1 MDGAMAFAL
10 PVELS
15 VHVNPPAI
23 VAPAPREV
31 SFGRVAGTVDPGVD
45 RVVVLVDGHEEAA
58 AELSGRRFEL
68 RIDLP
73 PRDSVVRVVAE
84 DALGNEAAR
93 TVTPVFGLPAAADTG
108 AARPYED
115 PVLAR
120 RIERLIKK
128 FPGTS
133 GIYVENLDTGAG
145 AAWNARARFPAASS
159 VKIAIAIEVMRV
171 LDRLPSPDSSV
182 ARLLDLMLIHSD
194 NAASNEL
201 LSWLGGS
208 ETGGAARVNEMM
220 TALGLEDSRMY
231 GGYLISSGA
240 GPPIPLEVESQ
251 PSFEGKYTTAWD
263 LAQLHRGLHLA
274 AEGGGPLVNELDGSF
289 TPVDARFLLYT
300 LAHSADH
307 GKLDRY
313 VGPDVVVPHK
323 AGWVSDARH
332 DSGLVYSRGGAFV
345 VSVMTW
351 YPPGAGTS
359 SDVLAGRIAEAA
371 LRRFEAAKGTSDVLQ
386 TFSLHL

>member
-1 MDGAMAFAL
+1 MAFAL

-15 VHVNPPAI
+15 MRVDPPAI
-23 VAPAPREV
+23 VAPAPREI
-31 SFGRVAGTVDPGVD
+31 SFGRVAGSVDAGVD
-45 RVVVLVDGHEEAA
+45 RVVVLVNGREEA
-58 AELSGRRFEL
+58 EVDVRGGRFEL
-68 RIDLP
+68 RVELP
-73 PRDSVVRVVAE
+73 PRDSVVRVVAA

-93 TVTPVFGLPAAADTG
+93 NIAPVFGLPPAADAG

-115 PVLAR
+115 AVLAR
-120 RIERLIKK
+120 EIERLIKE
-128 FPGTS
+128 FSGTS
-133 GIYVENLDTGAG
+133 GVYVENLDTGAG

-171 LDRLPSPDSSV
+171 LDERPSPGSSIG
-182 ARLLDLMLIHSD
+182 RLLDLMLIHSD

-208 ETGGAARVNEMM
+208 ETDGAARVNETMA
-220 TALGLEDSRMY
+220 ALGLEDSRMY
-231 GGYLISSGA
+231 GGYLISTGA

-251 PSFEGKYTTAWD
+251 PGFEGKYTTAWD

-289 TPVDARFLLYT
+289 TSGDARFLLYK

-313 VGPDVVVPHK
+313 MGPDVIVPHK

-332 DSGLVYSRGGAFV
+332 DSGLVYSPDGAFV

-351 YPPGAGTS
+351 NAYGAGTS
-359 SDVLAGRIAEAA
+359 SDVLAGRVALAA
-371 LRRFEAAKGTSDVLQ
+371 LRRFRTAHGSSDVLG